1 MADSAKEASSMMQG
15 IFDYMKMQVKSD
27 VCFLL
32 LMPTALRRLIIS
44 TACQSEAHCS
54 AAQPLLTLRKW
65 CGFL

>member
-1 MADSAKEASSMMQG
+1 MADSAKEASSMMRG
-15 IFDYMKMQVKSD
+15 IFDYAKMQGKSN

-32 LMPTALRRLIIS
+32 LMPTALRRLIIG
-44 TACQSEAHCS
+44 TVCQSEAHCG